1 MKAYHMS
8 TIYRTRDDLRECGT
22 VPVDDYEIIAERLVI
37 TCKRHTDHRRRRK
50 GGRGPRDLRSKYQES
65 KAQKAYSKVLE
76 DDPHI
81 FIPFIMDISPRIC
94 ESFDVLK
101 FCETHTERHEI
112 RFDEETKTFLEQTA
126 RRKDIDESLPFKKLM
141 RILFPPPT
149 PRPITGAETQD
160 HYAYYL
166 AELTSIR
173 NFFGDRIYEAV
184 KSSSTRIKE
193 NDLNPERTTTESVWT
208 KIPRADNEDAIVHLD
223 VGGAF
228 ELASDL
234 FPQARQK
241 VSSALSTHRLDTPQ
255 SSCLQA
261 DAGLSKISGPLN
273 EYGKYTYT
281 SPALGTIIS

>member
-1 MKAYHMS
+1 MLLSLPTPYWNPKHQFGGSTGDLS
-8 TIYRTRDDLRECGT
+8 TIMCPGHD
-22 VPVDDYEIIAERLVI
+22 RLV
-37 TCKRHTDHRRRRK
+37 H
-50 GGRGPRDLRSKYQES
+50 
-65 KAQKAYSKVLE
+65 
-76 DDPHI
+76 DPHI
-81 FIPFIMDISPRIC
+81 LIPFIIEISPRIC

-101 FCETHTERHEI
+101 FCETHTERYEI

-126 RRKDIDESLPFKKLM
+126 RQNDIEESLPFKKLM
-141 RILFPPPT
+141 RFLFPLRT

-234 FPQARQK
+234 FPQASQR
-241 VSSALSTHRLDTPQ
+241 VSSVLSTHRLDSPE
-255 SSCLQA
+255 SSCSQA
-261 DAGLSKISGPLN
+261 DAGLSNIPSPLN
-273 EYGKYTYT
+273 EYGEYTYT
-281 SPALGTIIS
+281 SPALGTIIY

>member
-1 MKAYHMS
+1 MS
-8 TIYRTRDDLRECGT
+8 SIYRTRDDLRDCGT
-22 VPVDDYEIIAERLVI
+22 IPVENYETIAERLVI

-50 GGRGPRDLRSKYQES
+50 GGRAPQDLRTKYQES
-65 KAQKAYSKVLE
+65 KAQKSYSKVLE

-81 FIPFIMDISPRIC
+81 FIPFIIDISPRIC
-94 ESFDVLK
+94 ESFDVSK
-101 FCETHTERHEI
+101 FCETHIERQEI
-112 RFDEETKTFLEQTA
+112 GFDEKTKSFLEETA
-126 RRKDIDESLPFKKLM
+126 RRKGIDESLPFKKLM
-141 RILFPPPT
+141 RFLFPLRT

-184 KSSSTRIKE
+184 KTSATRIKE

-234 FPQARQK
+234 FPQASQM
-241 VSSALSTHRLDTPQ
+241 VSSALSTHRFAPG
-255 SSCLQA
+255 SSALQA
-261 DAGLSKISGPLN
+261 DADLSEIPGALN
-273 EYGKYTYT
+273 EYGEYMYA
-281 SPALGTIIS
+281 SPALGTIIC